1 MAMAYLML
9 YGNGWTQRWRLVD
22 GEEDRVR
29 SEITRIGKEGT
40 GQLSVI
46 DSRTDAR
53 ATLVVSWA
61 AVAAAVVLDAD
72 SDGQRDAATGQ
83 YA

>member
-72 SDGQRDAATGQ
+72 SDPRRDAATGQ

>member
-1 MAMAYLML
+1 MAYLML

-22 GEEDRVR
+22 GDEERVR
-29 SEITRIGKEGT
+29 SEITHIGRDRT
-40 GQLSVI
+40 GQISVV
-46 DSRTDAR
+46 DTRTDAT

-61 AVAAAVVLDAD
+61 AVAAAVVLD
-72 SDGQRDAATGQ
+72 SDVDALQEGATGQ